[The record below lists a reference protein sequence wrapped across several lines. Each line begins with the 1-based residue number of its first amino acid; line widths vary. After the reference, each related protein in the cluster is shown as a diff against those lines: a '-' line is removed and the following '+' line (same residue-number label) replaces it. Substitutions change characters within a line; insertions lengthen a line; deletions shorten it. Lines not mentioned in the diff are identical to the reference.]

1 MDYKYFRFKQKM
13 EYTQTIM
20 IPDQDFLTRILNFKL
35 LFNIS
40 CYIWIIILL
49 VLYFIIDNLIDV
61 IIIKM
66 EKK

>member
-1 MDYKYFRFKQKM
+1 MYYLIINNNK
-13 EYTQTIM
+13 M
-20 IPDQDFLTRILNFKL
+20 IPQDDFLSRILDFKL

-49 VLYFIIDNLIDV
+49 ILYFIIDNLIDV

>member
-1 MDYKYFRFKQKM
+1 M
-13 EYTQTIM
+13 EYTQIIM
-20 IPDQDFLTRILNFKL
+20 IPDQDFLSRILEFKL

-49 VLYFIIDNLIDV
+49 VLYFIIDNLIDI

>member
-1 MDYKYFRFKQKM
+1 MIILLKIKM
-13 EYTQTIM
+13 YYLIINNNKM
-20 IPDQDFLTRILNFKL
+20 IPQDDFLSRILDFKL

-49 VLYFIIDNLIDV
+49 ILYFIIDNLIDV

>member
-1 MDYKYFRFKQKM
+1 M
-13 EYTQTIM
+13 EYTQIIM
-20 IPDQDFLTRILNFKL
+20 IPDQDFLSRILEFKL

-61 IIIKM
+61 IIIKI

>member
-1 MDYKYFRFKQKM
+1 M
-13 EYTQTIM
+13 EYSQVIM
-20 IPDQDFLTRILNFKL
+20 IPQDDFLTRILEFKL

-49 VLYFIIDNLIDV
+49 ILYFIIDNLIDV

>member
-1 MDYKYFRFKQKM
+1 M
-13 EYTQTIM
+13 EYTQIIM
-20 IPDQDFLTRILNFKL
+20 IPEEDFLTRILEFKL

-61 IIIKM
+61 IIIKWS
-66 EKK
+66 KK

>member
-1 MDYKYFRFKQKM
+1 MIILLKIKM
-13 EYTQTIM
+13 YYLIISSNKM
-20 IPDQDFLTRILNFKL
+20 IPEEDLLTRILEFKL

>member
-1 MDYKYFRFKQKM
+1 MIILLKVKM
-13 EYTQTIM
+13 YYLIINNNKM
-20 IPDQDFLTRILNFKL
+20 IPEEDFLTRILEFKL

-61 IIIKM
+61 IIIKWRT
-66 EKK
+66 K

>member
-1 MDYKYFRFKQKM
+1 LDYKHFRFEQKM
-13 EYTQTIM
+13 EYTQIIM
-20 IPDQDFLTRILNFKL
+20 LTDQDFLSRILEFKL

-61 IIIKM
+61 IIIKWS
-66 EKK
+66 KK

>member
-1 MDYKYFRFKQKM
+1 
-13 EYTQTIM
+13 M

>member
-1 MDYKYFRFKQKM
+1 
-13 EYTQTIM
+13 M
-20 IPDQDFLTRILNFKL
+20 IPEEDLLTRILEFKL